1 MRLLLLLVLLMAASC
16 AKIDPLAPGVPA
28 FGETDFSSYVALGTS
43 VSMGIQ
49 SGGLLDVHQRT
60 SVPALIARQTGANGG
75 VFVQPL
81 VTTPGIPNLL
91 RVTSLAPPALGLLP
105 GVSPAGS
112 YAARPPDGYANLA
125 ISDALVANSFALE
138 SGAPYF
144 NLVLQGHGTM
154 VRQAIAQAPT
164 FLTVELGGNE
174 VVRPLVSGG
183 DPSALVSVA
192 GFAALYTQLLDSLAA
207 GAPQAKLALANIPLV
222 TRLPYATTVPLVING
237 VRLRD
242 ARGPLPDGSLL
253 LLPASLLLGAGYGQP
268 PPARPLPD
276 SLVITVDERR
286 AIESAVTGYNAAIAA
301 LAQARGAALVD
312 EFALFDRLDR
322 EGFVLA
328 GVRYRTAFIT
338 GGLFSLDGLHP
349 STLGSG
355 ILANAF
361 LEAINRRFGARI
373 PPVNLRDLVTK
384 NPNGALA
391 SL

>member
-1 MRLLLLLVLLMAASC
+1 MRWLLLLVALAAASC
-16 AKIDPLAPGVPA
+16 AKIDPLAPAVPA

-49 SGGLLDVHQRT
+49 SGGLLDLHQGT
-60 SVPALIARQTGANGG
+60 SVPALIARQSGANGG
-75 VFVQPL
+75 VFIQPL

-91 RVTSLAPPALGLLP
+91 RVTSLTPLALGVLP
-105 GVSPAGS
+105 GVSPAGP
-112 YAARPPDGYANLA
+112 YVTRPPDGYDNLA
-125 ISDALVANSFALE
+125 IADALVANSLALE

-144 NLVLQGHGTM
+144 DLVLQGRGTM
-154 VRQAIAQAPT
+154 VRQAIAQNPT

-174 VVRPLVSGG
+174 VVRRLVSGG
-183 DPSALVSVA
+183 DLSTLVSVA
-192 GFAALYTQLLDSLAA
+192 RFAALYAQLLDSLAA
-207 GAPQAKLALANIPLV
+207 GAPGAKLALANIPLV
-222 TRLPYATTVPLVING
+222 TRLPYATTVPLVVGG

-242 ARGPLPDGSLL
+242 SGGPLPDGSLV

-268 PPARPLPD
+268 APSPPLPD
-276 SLVITVDERR
+276 SLVITGSERS
-286 AIESAVTGYNAAIAA
+286 AIEAALTGYNAAIAA
-301 LAQARGAALVD
+301 EAQARGAALVD
-312 EFALFDRLDR
+312 VFALFERLER

-328 GVRYRTAFIT
+328 GVHYRTAFVT

-373 PPVNLRDLVTK
+373 PPVNLRELVTK
-384 NPNGALA
+384 NPNGTLA
-391 SL
+391 PL